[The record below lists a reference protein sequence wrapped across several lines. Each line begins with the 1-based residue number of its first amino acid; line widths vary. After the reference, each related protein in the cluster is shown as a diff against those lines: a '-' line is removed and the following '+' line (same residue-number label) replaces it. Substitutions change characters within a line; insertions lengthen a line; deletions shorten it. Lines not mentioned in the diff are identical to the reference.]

1 MFRPRL
7 LIPTALVAV
16 AALSPAA
23 AQARSVNVPQAF
35 GAKLTSYAK
44 KSGPAILLPTKI
56 DLDIGASTKVYS
68 EGSAGRRSYDIDL
81 AGAPRCGHST
91 ACFLAHFSGER
102 GQPIGFKT
110 NAKLSRG
117 IQAHYQPL
125 SCGGSC
131 SPPWIAWKLG
141 GVRYEIQ
148 ANVSHPSKSYFV
160 KLANSAL
167 AAGSRP

>member
-1 MFRPRL
+1 MFRPA
-7 LIPTALVAV
+7 LILATAA
-16 AALSPAA
+16 AALAPAAA
-23 AQARSVNVPQAF
+23 AQARPVDVPKAF
-35 GAKLTSYAK
+35 GAKLASYAK
-44 KSGPAILLPTKI
+44 KSGPAILLPGTI
-56 DLDIGASTKVYS
+56 DLDIAADTKVYA

-81 AGAPRCGHST
+81 AGAPRCGHAT
-91 ACFLAHFSGER
+91 ACFFAHFSGER

-110 NAKLSRG
+110 NATLKRG

-148 ANVSHPSKSYFV
+148 ANVAKPSKAYFV
-160 KLANSAL
+160 SLANAAL